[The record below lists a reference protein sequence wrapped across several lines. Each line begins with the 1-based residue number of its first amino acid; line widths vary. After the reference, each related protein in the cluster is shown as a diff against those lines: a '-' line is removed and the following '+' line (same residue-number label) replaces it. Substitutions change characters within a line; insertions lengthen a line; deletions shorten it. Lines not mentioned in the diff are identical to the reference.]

1 MTTDHF
7 CFYLQNRLIQTG
19 QTGGQQYSD
28 TSPSSIPWHRY
39 LREVDCSRH
48 ISSQKIHF
56 NKSASSGR
64 KQGQWVKTNQSNFRI
79 YPMDI
84 RLSPPHGTI
93 LTACADVCTE
103 VGRC

>member
-7 CFYLQNRLIQTG
+7 CFYLQNRVIQT
-19 QTGGQQYSD
+19 GQQYSD
-28 TSPSSIPWHRY
+28 TSPFSIPWHRY

-79 YPMDI
+79 YPTDI
-84 RLSPPHGTI
+84 RLLLSHGTT
-93 LTACADVCTE
+93 LTAYADVRTE
-103 VGRC
+103 VGRCYIG